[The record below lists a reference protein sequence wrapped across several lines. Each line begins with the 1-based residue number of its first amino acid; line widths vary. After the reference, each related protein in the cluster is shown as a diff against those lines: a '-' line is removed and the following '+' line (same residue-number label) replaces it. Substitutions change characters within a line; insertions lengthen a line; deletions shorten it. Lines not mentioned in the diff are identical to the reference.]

1 MTLRVKRNVS
11 EDQLEAELNKTGM
24 TIAEKIL
31 AFKSGKTK
39 TKAGEF
45 VEAKADLTI
54 TNDTSGH
61 ILVRAFKQ
69 VGIPRIWDSEKFV
82 ICLDHLVPANNPQ
95 TASNHN
101 LIRQFVQD
109 QKIRHFFDIN
119 EGVHLQVACEK
130 GLVRPG
136 MLIPGNDSHCTMFGA
151 LGAFGTGISIP
162 ETVELLAIGKLW
174 FKVPSTIKLDL
185 YGDLPLMVTP
195 KDIILEI
202 IGKFGAD
209 GAIYKAVEFS
219 GSAIKAI
226 SMDGRFTLCNMAVEM
241 GAKIGIIE
249 PDETTIEYLKKRTN
263 QPFQIV
269 RNDSNAEF
277 ERVESLDVS
286 TIEPKVSLPHKVDN
300 VVSVREVKGV
310 KINQAFIG
318 SCTNGRFSDLQ
329 IAAQILKGHQVH
341 PSARLIVNPA
351 SKEVYLKTL
360 DEGVLKILIESGA
373 VICNPGCGACIGAT
387 KGVLGDG
394 EVCISSA
401 SRNFRGRMGSD
412 KAKVFLASPA
422 TVAASAIT
430 GEITD
435 PRRFV

>member
-1 MTLRVKRNVS
+1 MGNTSQR
-11 EDQLEAELNKTGM
+11 EM

-31 AFKSGKTK
+31 ALKSGKRTV
-39 TKAGEF
+39 KAGEF
-45 VEAKADLTI
+45 VEAEADLTI

-61 ILVRAFKQ
+61 ILVRTFKEAE
-69 VGIPRIWDSEKFV
+69 VPRVKDPEKFV
-82 ICLDHLVPANNPQ
+82 ICLDHLVPADNPK

-101 LIRQFVQD
+101 LIRQFVQE
-109 QKIRHFFDIN
+109 QKIKNFFDIN
-119 EGVHLQVACEK
+119 EGIHLQVAIEK
-130 GLVRPG
+130 GFVRPG

-162 ETVELLAIGKLW
+162 ETVELLATGKLW

-202 IGKFGAD
+202 IGKLKAD

-219 GSAIKAI
+219 GSAIK
-226 SMDGRFTLCNMAVEM
+226 SMNMDGRFTLCNMAVEM

-249 PDETTIEYLKKRTN
+249 PDEITIEYLKKRTN
-263 QPFQIV
+263 QSFQIV
-269 RNDSNAEF
+269 KNDSNAEF
-277 ERVESLDVS
+277 ERIESLDIS

-300 VVSVREVKGV
+300 VVSVSQVEGI

-341 PSARLIVNPA
+341 PFVRLIVNPA
-351 SKEVYLKTL
+351 SKEVYLKAL

-387 KGVLGDG
+387 KGALGEG
-394 EVCISSA
+394 EVCISSTN
-401 SRNFRGRMGSD
+401 RNFRGRMGSD
-412 KAKVFLASPA
+412 KAKIFLASPA
-422 TVAASAIT
+422 TVAASAII

-435 PRRFV
+435 PRKFV